1 LSLIA
6 LCSMV
11 WHGHCCSVR
20 IHCSPDVHCH
30 TAEGTYTQCPSLVP
44 SSAATGGQVYV
55 FCIPYNI
62 LPRNDLPDGLKC
74 ATTHSASHDLSFYVR
89 LSTAAARI
97 PLTTISR
104 EIALQTHLHIL
115 VLIAAAWNVSVTQA
129 SGQPGKLPEMISA
142 SDFANLILRSACCR
156 TVSHSHEPYFPHRY
170 NTVRVFPTLPS
181 SWTYFN
187 RSIAVA

>member
-1 LSLIA
+1 
-6 LCSMV
+6 
-11 WHGHCCSVR
+11 
-20 IHCSPDVHCH
+20 
-30 TAEGTYTQCPSLVP
+30 
-44 SSAATGGQVYV
+44 
-55 FCIPYNI
+55 
-62 LPRNDLPDGLKC
+62 
-74 ATTHSASHDLSFYVR
+74 LSFYVR

-142 SDFANLILRSACCR
+142 SEFTNLILRSACCR

-170 NTVRVFPTLPS
+170 NTVRVFATLPS
-181 SWTYFN
+181 SWT
-187 RSIAVA
+187 